1 MAGNWK
7 DSETKELLSIRS
19 EEEIIRQLN
28 GTVRDAVVYEKITQ
42 KLKERGV
49 LREKTQVINKLKTL
63 RKKFHQ
69 INQRSSQLGKSDWPY
84 FDMCHYI
91 WGGGRSANP
100 VALLSPLEPFPSEN
114 EAEATLSDTDILKT
128 EVCTEFVPLSPAESP
143 LSPQSPPTKS
153 VKKVSRGEQ
162 MVKDMKEFFTE
173 MDRDFE
179 ERERLRLLEQRQY
192 EECLRKEAKEEEREE
207 RARQMAM
214 FKELLESQNNLLREF
229 LRRIP
234 SSTLQWLT
242 PSKNN
247 GEPEA
252 TLSVANIPETKE
264 CTKFVPNSHA
274 ESPQSPP
281 NKRLKKVSQEEQIAK
296 DMKECFAEIARTL
309 EERERL
315 RLLEQRQHEECL
327 RKEAKEE
334 AREERA
340 RQMAMFKEM
349 QESQNG
355 LLKELL
361 RRMPSPTLQQLNSS
375 KYWHSGNQSRF
386 NKDTAGNINVQN
398 TSEKDMIFNPPSST
412 SFME

>member
-19 EEEIIRQLN
+19 DEEIIRQLN

-49 LREKTQVINKLKTL
+49 FREKTQVINKLKTL

-69 INQRSSQLGKSDWPY
+69 IKQRNGQVGKSDWPY

-100 VALLSPLEPFPSEN
+100 MALLSPLEPYPSEN
-114 EAEATLSDTDILKT
+114 DAETALSDTEILKT

-143 LSPQSPPTKS
+143 LSPQSPPNKS
-153 VKKVSRGEQ
+153 AKKVSRGEQ
-162 MVKDMKEFFTE
+162 MVKDMKEFFSE

-179 ERERLRLLEQRQY
+179 ERERLRILEQRQY
-192 EECLRKEAKEEEREE
+192 EESLRKEAKEEEKEE

-214 FKELLESQNNLLREF
+214 FKELLESQNDLLRE
-229 LRRIP
+229 LLQRIP
-234 SSTLQWLT
+234 SSTSQWLT
-242 PSKNN
+242 PSKSN
-247 GEPEA
+247 GEPESTA
-252 TLSVANIPETKE
+252 SVANNLETKE
-264 CTKFVPNSHA
+264 CTNFVPFSHV
-274 ESPQSPP
+274 ELPQSPP
-281 NKRLKKVSQEEQIAK
+281 NKRAKKVSKEEQIAN
-296 DMKECFAEIARTL
+296 DMKECFAEIAKTL

-315 RLLEQRQHEECL
+315 RLLEQRQHEEDL

-334 AREERA
+334 AREEQA
-340 RQMAMFKEM
+340 RQMAIFKEM

-361 RRMPSPTLQQLNSS
+361 RRMPSPALPQLNSS
-375 KYWHSGNQSRF
+375 KYWNSGNQSRF
-386 NKDTAGNINVQN
+386 NADTADNSDVQN
-398 TSEKDMIFNPPSST
+398 TSENDMIFNPPSST
-412 SFME
+412 SFTE